1 MRKRN
6 TIFYILFIVILA
18 GCGQPKKE
26 TTEAGQT
33 IRLTPPTKP
42 DVEKLIT
49 TYDTIRLE
57 VSDNSLLSGIMQIFV
72 MNKKLYVTEIS
83 QNAVFIFNLQ
93 GKFLSKIGNQGSG
106 PNEYV
111 KIGNFETDPANNRLL
126 LTDTFSK
133 RLFVYD
139 EMGKLTEV
147 LPLDFMPQ
155 RIASDKSGRF
165 IHLNSSTEMLYQAPE
180 MSKHSVHIIGQNGK
194 AEQCFLE
201 DDTPNRIDIMT
212 VHAANLSEEGE
223 LLYMPMLS
231 GTIYRIHG
239 SEAIP
244 AYVFDNQTGL
254 ATISAADKKE
264 IFYQYSRN
272 NLEETEA
279 NGKLI
284 SCGNFLHSDS
294 LLFSAHGWNKKIFS
308 FYSKTTGQ
316 SLTIAPDEMKGNEG
330 LRLIF
335 SQHPKALTGNQLYIS
350 VSPDLVNI
358 ALPLLPEGKMK
369 SFFGS
374 MTENDNPCIIR
385 YRVNL

>member
-1 MRKRN
+1 MN
-6 TIFYILFIVILA
+6 QYYPILVLSSIIFFFSCKQQENNII
-18 GCGQPKKE
+18 
-26 TTEAGQT
+26 EAEN
-33 IRLTPPTKP
+33 IISLDSPTRP
-42 DVEKLIT
+42 NIEKHIAE
-49 TYDTIRLE
+49 YDTIRLE
-57 VSDNSLLSGIMQIFV
+57 ASDKSLLGNILQMFV
-72 MNKKLYVTEIS
+72 MNEKMYITENS
-83 QNAVFIFNLQ
+83 QSIVFIFNMQ
-93 GKFLSKIGNQGSG
+93 GKYLSKICNQGSG

-126 LTDTFSK
+126 LTDIFSK

-139 EMGKLTEV
+139 EMGKLTKV

-165 IHLNSSTEMLYQAPE
+165 IHLNSTTEMLYQSSK
-180 MSKHSVHIIGQNGK
+180 MSKHNVHIIGQDGK
-194 AEQCFLE
+194 AEQCFLK

-223 LLYMPMLS
+223 LQYMPMLS
-231 GTIYRIHG
+231 NTIYRIHG

-244 AYVFDNQTGL
+244 AYAFDNQTGL
-254 ATISAADKKE
+254 ATISSADKKE

-272 NLEETEA
+272 NLEEAEA

-284 SCGNFLHSDS
+284 SCGGFLHSDS

-350 VSPDLVNI
+350 VSPDLMNI
-358 ALPLLPEGKMK
+358 TLPLLPEGKMK
-369 SFFGS
+369 SFFES